1 MTLMILA
8 VALLGAAAYLLL
20 SGLTVRQREVAV
32 ALRKAKRYGTQT
44 QREIETRRSVNDR
57 IVGPMTAKM
66 AGVTQKFMPRT
77 DPNVISNRL
86 IAAGLARSMSPQ
98 MFLAIKGGAI
108 GLAVLLGLLVLLSG
122 AVPPAIGMLVALG
135 GGAVGYIGPDF
146 YITARTR
153 GRRELMQMELP
164 NVLDLLCVSVEAGL
178 GFDAAVAKLSER
190 MEGPLVDEF
199 GLVLHEMRI
208 GESRSD
214 ALKSLS
220 DRVEVP
226 EVSQFCR
233 AIIQADQLG
242 IALSRILRVQSQDMR
257 VRRQLA
263 AEEKAMKA
271 PVKMLFPTV
280 LFIFPSMFVVALGP
294 AALNLMNTFG
304 GGGTPK

>member
-1 MTLMILA
+1 MTLIILA
-8 VALLGAAAYLLL
+8 VGLLAAATYLLL

-32 ALRKAKRYGTQT
+32 ALRKAKHYGVQT
-44 QREIETRRSVNDR
+44 QREIETRKSVNDR
-57 IVGPMTAKM
+57 IVGPMTAKV
-66 AGVTQKFMPRT
+66 AAVSARFLPRT
-77 DPNVISNRL
+77 DPNDIANRL
-86 IAAGLARSMSPQ
+86 MAAGLARSMSPQ
-98 MFLAIKGGAI
+98 MYLALKGG
-108 GLAVLLGLLVLLSG
+108 LVFMAVALGIVVLVSG
-122 AVPPAIGMLVALG
+122 AVPPAMGMLVALG
-135 GGAVGYIGPDF
+135 GGAIGYIAPDF
-146 YITARTR
+146 FINTRTR

-208 GESRSD
+208 GESRSA
-214 ALKSLS
+214 ALKNLS
-220 DRVEVP
+220 DRVDVP

-242 IALSRILRVQSQDMR
+242 IALSRILRVQSHDMR

-294 AALNLMNTFG
+294 AALNLMQTFSG
-304 GGGTPK
+304 GK

>member
-1 MTLMILA
+1 MILIVLA
-8 VALLGAAAYLLL
+8 IGMFAAATFMLL

-32 ALRKAKRYGTQT
+32 TLRKAKRYGVQS
-44 QREIETRRSVNDR
+44 QREVETRRSVNDR
-57 IVGPMTAKM
+57 LVGPLTAKV
-66 AGVTQKFMPRT
+66 AGVTQRLLPRT
-77 DPNVISNRL
+77 DPNLIANRL
-86 IAAGLARSMSPQ
+86 MAAGLARSMSPQ
-98 MFLAIKGGAI
+98 MYLAIKGGLVGAS
-108 GLAVLLGLLVLLSG
+108 VLLGILVLASG
-122 AVPPAIGMLVALG
+122 AVPPAIGLLFALG
-135 GGAVGYIGPDF
+135 GSAIGYIAPDF
-146 YITARTR
+146 FINAKIR

-190 MEGPLVDEF
+190 MVGPLVDEF

-208 GESRSD
+208 GESRSE
-214 ALKSLS
+214 ALKNLS
-220 DRVEVP
+220 DRVDVR

-242 IALSRILRVQSQDMR
+242 IALSRILRVQSHDMR

-280 LFIFPSMFVVALGP
+280 LFVFPSMFVVALGP
-294 AALNLMNTFG
+294 AALNLMQTFSG
-304 GGGTPK
+304 GGK

>member
-1 MTLMILA
+1 MTLIILA
-8 VALLGAAAYLLL
+8 VGLLAAATYLLL

-32 ALRKAKRYGTQT
+32 ALRKAKRYGVQS
-44 QREIETRRSVNDR
+44 QREIETRKSVNDR
-57 IVGPMTAKM
+57 IVGPMTAKV
-66 AGVTQKFMPRT
+66 AAVSARFLPRT
-77 DPNVISNRL
+77 DPNDIANRL
-86 IAAGLARSMSPQ
+86 MAAGLARSMSPQ
-98 MFLAIKGGAI
+98 MYLALKGGLVFTAI
-108 GLAVLLGLLVLLSG
+108 ALGIIVLVSG
-122 AVPPAIGMLVALG
+122 AVPPAMGMLVALG
-135 GGAVGYIGPDF
+135 GGAIGYIAPDF
-146 YITARTR
+146 FINARTR
-153 GRRELMQMELP
+153 GRREMMQMELP

-190 MEGPLVDEF
+190 MVGPLVDEF

-208 GESRSD
+208 GESRSE
-214 ALKSLS
+214 ALKNLS
-220 DRVEVP
+220 ERVDVP

-242 IALSRILRVQSQDMR
+242 IALSRILRVQSHDMR

-294 AALNLMNTFG
+294 AALNLMQTFSG
-304 GGGTPK
+304 GK

>member
-1 MTLMILA
+1 MTLIILA
-8 VALLGAAAYLLL
+8 VALFGAAAYLLI

-32 ALRKAKRYGTQT
+32 SLGKAKRYGVQT
-44 QREIETRRSVNDR
+44 QREVETRRSVNDR
-57 IVGPMTAKM
+57 IVGPLTAKV
-66 AGVTQKFMPRT
+66 AGVTQRVLPRT
-77 DPNVISNRL
+77 DPNVIANRL
-86 IAAGLARSMSPQ
+86 MAAGLARSMSPQ
-98 MFLAIKGGAI
+98 MYLALKGGLVFLSIAFGGVLMITGLPPAMGMLIGLGGGAI
-108 GLAVLLGLLVLLSG
+108 G
-122 AVPPAIGMLVALG
+122 
-135 GGAVGYIGPDF
+135 YIAPDF
-146 YITARTR
+146 FINARTR
-153 GRRELMQMELP
+153 GRRELMQSDLP

-208 GESRSD
+208 GESRSA
-214 ALKSLS
+214 ALKNLS
-220 DRVEVP
+220 DRVDVP

-242 IALSRILRVQSQDMR
+242 IALSRILRVQSSDMR

-294 AALNLMNTFG
+294 AALNLMKTFS
-304 GGGTPK
+304 GGTP

>member
-1 MTLMILA
+1 MTIVILA
-8 VALLGAAAYLLL
+8 IALFGASAYLLL

-32 ALRKAKRYGTQT
+32 TLRKAKRYGTQN
-44 QREIETRRSVNDR
+44 QREIETRRSVNER
-57 IVGPMTAKM
+57 LVGPMTAKL
-66 AGVTQKFMPRT
+66 AGLTQRFMPRT
-77 DPNVISNRL
+77 DPNEIANRL
-86 IAAGLARSMSPQ
+86 ASAGLARSMSPQ
-98 MFLAIKGGAI
+98 MYLALKGGLIFA
-108 GLAVLLGLLVLLSG
+108 AVGFGILVLASG
-122 AVPPAIGMLVALG
+122 AVPPAMGLLIALG
-135 GGAVGYIGPDF
+135 GGAIGYIAPDF
-146 YITARTR
+146 FINSRTR
-153 GRRELMQMELP
+153 GRREEMQAELP

-208 GESRSD
+208 GESRSA
-214 ALKSLS
+214 ALKNLS
-220 DRVEVP
+220 DRVDVP
-226 EVSQFCR
+226 EVAQFCR

-257 VRRQLA
+257 IRRQLA

-294 AALNLMNTFG
+294 AALNLMQTFSG
-304 GGGTPK
+304 GK

>member
-1 MTLMILA
+1 MTLIILA
-8 VALLGAAAYLLL
+8 IGLFGAAAYLLL

-32 ALRKAKRYGTQT
+32 NLGKAKRYGAQT
-44 QREIETRRSVNDR
+44 QREVETRKSVNDR
-57 IVGPMTAKM
+57 IVGPLTAKI
-66 AGVTQKFMPRT
+66 AGVTQRVLPRT
-77 DPNVISNRL
+77 DPNVIANRL
-86 IAAGLARSMSPQ
+86 MAAGLARSMSPQ
-98 MFLAIKGGAI
+98 MYLALKGGLVFLSVAFGIVLMISGIPPALGMLAILGGGAI
-108 GLAVLLGLLVLLSG
+108 G
-122 AVPPAIGMLVALG
+122 
-135 GGAVGYIGPDF
+135 YIAPDF
-146 YITARTR
+146 FINARTR
-153 GRRELMQMELP
+153 GRREQMQMELP

-208 GESRSD
+208 GESRSE
-214 ALKSLS
+214 ALKNLS
-220 DRVEVP
+220 ERVDVP

-242 IALSRILRVQSQDMR
+242 IALSRILRVQSHDMR

-280 LFIFPSMFVVALGP
+280 IFIFPSMFVVALGP
-294 AALNLMNTFG
+294 AALNLMKTFSG
-304 GGGTPK
+304 GGIQ